1 MTTKEAISLI
11 NNKHTT
17 IDEICANLF
26 SHVELFQQSREDFYM
41 DEFESTVTDNPESF
55 DVSRIDEYTDSIFSE
70 IARDTR
76 QFVKE
81 YTNSLSDGLLDAL
94 NDKTVDK
101 KPCKLFLSILSV
113 MEDVLIK
120 AFNLDSK

>member
-26 SHVELFQQSREDFYM
+26 SHVESFQQSREDFYM

-81 YTNSLSDGLLDAL
+81 YTIKQGDTITTIAKKYKLS
-94 NDKTVDK
+94 T
-101 KPCKLFLSILSV
+101 
-113 MEDVLIK
+113 ERLIK
-120 AFNLDSK
+120 INNIKDVNKIQVGQKLKFM

>member
-1 MTTKEAISLI
+1 MTTKEAILLI

-26 SHVELFQQSREDFYM
+26 SHVESFQQSREDFYIN
-41 DEFESTVTDNPESF
+41 EFESTVTDNPESF

-70 IARDTR
+70 IAMDTR